1 MNTLPP
7 CPIEGCTSDSDHHWH
22 WRNGSEWLEVECA
35 TLDCDYAG
43 DYVTRCYS
51 RALPKQVPMLSLPTV
66 AALVE
71 AARAEGWER
80 GYQAA
85 HDFDTF
91 FEWVG

>member
-1 MNTLPP
+1 MSTLPP
-7 CPIEGCTSDSDHHWH
+7 CPIEGCTSVRDHHWH
-22 WRNGSEWLEVECA
+22 TWLDGLELGCPGGWLCEKI
-35 TLDCDYAG
+35 TNPQH
-43 DYVTRCYS
+43 RCYS
-51 RALPKQVPMLSLPTV
+51 RPARALMLSLPTV

-85 HDFDTF
+85 HDFDDTF